1 MAREAIRQQPTAQPV
16 QNNDDQDDEAMLSP
30 DEIGQQE
37 QQQQLQQE
45 QAQSQGEFPMHEVN
59 ADPQR
64 YPVDH
69 AKALHSFLKNAAGG
83 TGTFVTA
90 NKDSHE
96 MAKTLA
102 RSGHLQHH
110 GSRPGGAGGG
120 LKHVWS
126 LTPKGQ
132 AAIGQ
137 APAPKRPGFGGGGQR
152 PGMSG
157 QVKRAGMYAYGT
169 HEGAEKAWDTRGRGK
184 VGGSAKW
191 KGKGRTFYGYRIATI
206 NEGRRYH
213 ILEGAGPHGGR
224 WAAYEARPSGG
235 SRELAVFNSRAEA
248 EDHAY
253 ASQP

>member
-1 MAREAIRQQPTAQPV
+1 MHTTIRDLMAREAVRQQPTAQPV

-37 QQQQLQQE
+37 QQQQMQQE
-45 QAQSQGEFPMHEVN
+45 QAQNQGEFPMHEVN

-137 APAPKRPGFGGGGQR
+137 APAPKRPGFGGGGQQR
-152 PGMSG
+152 PGMVG
-157 QVKRAGMYAYGT
+157 G
-169 HEGAEKAWDTRGRGK
+169 RGRG
-184 VGGSAKW
+184 
-191 KGKGRTFYGYRIATI
+191 
-206 NEGRRYH
+206 
-213 ILEGAGPHGGR
+213 LGGR
-224 WAAYEARPSGG
+224 VVAVAALGG
-235 SRELAVFNSRAEA
+235 K
-248 EDHAY
+248 
-253 ASQP
+253 